1 MPTSPGRFGLPSL
14 RGQPGARSFFAAM
27 VVDSIGV
34 GLYIPV
40 SLLYFTKVAGIPLAT
55 VGWCLSVAGLLT
67 LPMPLVV
74 GRLVDRYG
82 SRNVVAIGTALQ
94 GVAFGGFLF
103 VRSAIPLFVF
113 SLCMMIGMRLYWSSV
128 FTLVAD
134 LAPTAER
141 DRWYALGSA
150 SRNIGIGFGSIVA
163 AGLLAIGG
171 TAAYQIVIGANAVT
185 CLFAATL
192 VALRVPNRQH
202 HKPAADDSSVTG
214 PASSPLRD
222 LPFMALTVLNT
233 VSAICVTMLGTG
245 LPVYVDSGLHAP
257 GWVVGA
263 LSAVNITLLALVQ
276 TGVIHLVRGVRRS
289 RVIVIAALLWAIWGG
304 LMAAAFVLPAGWI
317 VVVFLFVVTLAFCGA
332 ELLHGPTS
340 SALAAEASPPAA
352 RGRYLSVFQLSFAIA
367 NVVAPSFFAQTFE
380 LHPTAP
386 WLLLCVLCVL
396 SMAGML
402 VLERRLP
409 QNAVRAPQPTTGT
422 PGSVRPEPRPSRS

>member
-1 MPTSPGRFGLPSL
+1 MPTSPGRLGLPSL
-14 RGQPGARSFFAAM
+14 RGRPGARSFFAAM

-40 SLLYFTKVAGIPLAT
+40 SLLYFTKVAGIPLGT

-67 LPMPLVV
+67 LPLPLVI

-82 SRNVVAIGTALQ
+82 SKLVVVAGTAMQ
-94 GVAFGGFLF
+94 GVAFGGYLF

-113 SLCMMIGMRLYWSSV
+113 ALCAMIGMRLYWSSV

-134 LAPTAER
+134 LAPAEER

-150 SRNIGIGFGSIVA
+150 SRNIGLGFGSLVA
-163 AGLLAIGG
+163 AAMLAIGG
-171 TAAYQIVIGANAVT
+171 TAVYQLVVGSNAVT
-185 CLFAATL
+185 CLLAAAL
-192 VALRVPNRQH
+192 VATRVPNRRH
-202 HKPAADDSSVTG
+202 HEKPKTAET
-214 PASSPLRD
+214 PAKNAGSPLRD
-222 LPFMALTVLNT
+222 LPFMSYTVLNT
-233 VSAICVTMLGTG
+233 VAAICVTMLGTG
-245 LPVYVDSGLHAP
+245 LPVYLDSGLHAP

-276 TGVIHLVRGVRRS
+276 TAVIHLVRKVRRS
-289 RVIVIAALLWAIWGG
+289 RVIVLAAVLWALWGG
-304 LMAAAFVLPAGWI
+304 LMAVAFTLPAGW
-317 VVVFLFVVTLAFCGA
+317 VVIAFLFVIMLAYCGA

-367 NVVAPSFFAQTFE
+367 NVIAPAYFAQTFE

-386 WLLLCVLCVL
+386 WLFLGVL
-396 SMAGML
+396 SVIAATGML
-402 VLERRLP
+402 VVERYLP
-409 QNAVRAPQPTTGT
+409 RQAIQPSQPPINRA
-422 PGSVRPEPRPSRS
+422 GSAARTA

>member
-1 MPTSPGRFGLPSL
+1 MPISLGRFGLPSL

-27 VVDSIGV
+27 AVDSIGV

-40 SLLYFTKVAGIPLAT
+40 SLLYFTKVAGIPLST

-74 GRLVDRYG
+74 GRLADRYG
-82 SRNVVAIGTALQ
+82 AKLVVVAGTAMQ
-94 GVAFGGFLF
+94 GIAFGGYLF
-103 VRSAIPLFVF
+103 VDGAVSLFVF
-113 SLCMMIGMRLYWSSV
+113 ALCAMVGMRLYWSSV

-150 SRNIGIGFGSIVA
+150 SRNIGLGFGSLVA
-163 AGLLAIGG
+163 AALLAIGG
-171 TAAYQIVIGANAVT
+171 TAVYQFVVGANCVT
-185 CLFAATL
+185 CLLAAAL
-192 VALRVPNRQH
+192 VAVRVPNRRHQLTAAEAETTA
-202 HKPAADDSSVTG
+202 PAAT
-214 PASSPLRD
+214 PLRD

-233 VSAICVTMLGTG
+233 VAAICVTMLGTG

-263 LSAVNITLLALVQ
+263 LSAVNITLLALAQ
-276 TGVIHLVRGVRRS
+276 TTVIQRVRHVRRS

-304 LMAAAFVLPAGWI
+304 LMAAAFVLPAGWV
-317 VVVFLFVVTLAFCGA
+317 VVVFLFVVTLAYCGA

-352 RGRYLSVFQLSFAIA
+352 RGRYLSIFQLSFAIA

-386 WLLLCVLCVL
+386 WLLLCVLCVI
-396 SMAGML
+396 SMVGML

-409 QNAVRAPQPTTGT
+409 RNAVRAPQPRTGT

>member
-1 MPTSPGRFGLPSL
+1 MPNSPGRFGLPSL

-40 SLLYFTKVAGIPLAT
+40 SLLYFTKIAGIPLGT

-67 LPMPLVV
+67 LPLPLVI

-82 SRNVVAIGTALQ
+82 SKLVVVVGTAMQ
-94 GVAFGGFLF
+94 GVAFGGYLF

-113 SLCMMIGMRLYWSSV
+113 ALCAMIGMRLYWSSV

-150 SRNIGIGFGSIVA
+150 SRNIGLGFGSLVA
-163 AGLLAIGG
+163 AGLLATGG
-171 TAAYQIVIGANAVT
+171 TAVYQFVVGANAVT
-185 CLFAATL
+185 CLTAAAL
-192 VALRVPNRQH
+192 VAVRVPNREH
-202 HKPAADDSSVTG
+202 HEQPTTAETPAA
-214 PASSPLRD
+214 PAVSPLRD
-222 LPFMALTVLNT
+222 LPFMTYTVLNT
-233 VSAICVTMLGTG
+233 VAAICVTMLGTG

-263 LSAVNITLLALVQ
+263 LSAVNITLLAVVQ
-276 TGVIHLVRGVRRS
+276 TAVIHLVRKVRRS
-289 RVIVIAALLWAIWGG
+289 RVIVIAALLWAAWGG
-304 LMAAAFVLPAGWI
+304 LMAVTFVLPSGW
-317 VVVFLFVVTLAFCGA
+317 VVIAFLFVIMLAYCGA

-367 NVVAPSFFAQTFE
+367 NVIAPAYFAQTFE

-386 WLLLCVLCVL
+386 WLLLGVL
-396 SMAGML
+396 SAIAAGCML
-402 VLERRLP
+402 WVERRLP
-409 QNAVRAPQPTTGT
+409 RRAVVAPQTAAVG
-422 PGSVRPEPRPSRS
+422 